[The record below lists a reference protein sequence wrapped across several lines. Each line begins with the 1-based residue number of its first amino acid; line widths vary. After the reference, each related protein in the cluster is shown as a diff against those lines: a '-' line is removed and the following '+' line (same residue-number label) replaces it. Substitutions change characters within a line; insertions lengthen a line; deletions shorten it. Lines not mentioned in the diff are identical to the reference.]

1 MGLVEWE
8 TLSCCVVV
16 IGEGDVKGFGVGIV
30 ENGDRIRLVRRV
42 SERRNVYETR
52 REDRRKKKGRRIK
65 RNISVEEDR

>member
-52 REDRRKKKGRRIK
+52 REDRRKKRKKNKKKYFG
-65 RNISVEEDR
+65 